1 MLTGQG
7 DRFDIGWL
15 LTETPPHLW
24 AGIGIAASL
33 SLSVIGAGWFAL
45 CPKLYLKYK

>member
-7 DRFDIGWL
+7 DRFDVGWF
-15 LTETPPHLW
+15 LTETPPHMW

-33 SLSVIGAGWFAL
+33 SLSVIGAGWSVVLFSN
-45 CPKLYLKYK
+45 